1 MRKVGK
7 KRRSKYGN
15 WIAGLVGISAILL
28 LCSLASADWNP
39 GEPNLYHQLPN
50 PNGWDVFSEWRYGVA
65 NDWTATQTAP
75 ITDIHFWGSW
85 KDDRV
90 GTTGDILM
98 RIRSN
103 KTQGVSFAQPGDILW
118 ESVITETE
126 YTSRLYTTG
135 NQGWYD
141 PRQTDYWDLHN
152 HDEMYQYNISLIDDP
167 FVQQEGETYWLEIS
181 MDFYGCEW
189 GWKTSLDLNGNP
201 SVFWDT
207 YGHHG
212 WYWQQ
217 LKEPSGWCYPNT
229 PQPLDVAFVLTV
241 PEPATVFM
249 LIAGAAILLRRKRS
263 A

>member
-1 MRKVGK
+1 MERFWK
-7 KRRSKYGN
+7 KRRSRRGN

-28 LCSLASADWNP
+28 LCSFASADWDPGNP
-39 GEPNLYHQLPN
+39 ALYYQLPD
-50 PNGWDVFSEWRYGVA
+50 PCGWDVFSEWQYGVA

-85 KDDRV
+85 KGDRV

-103 KTQGVSFAQPGDILW
+103 KTQGVSFAQPGSILW
-118 ESVITETE
+118 ESVIHETE

-135 NQGWYD
+135 DQGWYD
-141 PRQTDYWDLHN
+141 PRQSDEWYLHN
-152 HDEMYQYNISLIDDP
+152 HDQMYQYNINFIDNP
-167 FVQQEGETYWLEIS
+167 FVQQEGQTYWLEIS

-217 LKEPSGWCYPNT
+217 LKEPSGWCYPRIPN
-229 PQPLDVAFVLTV
+229 PMDVAFVLTI
-241 PEPATVFM
+241 PEPATAFM
-249 LIAGAAILLRRKRS
+249 LIAGAAILLRKRS